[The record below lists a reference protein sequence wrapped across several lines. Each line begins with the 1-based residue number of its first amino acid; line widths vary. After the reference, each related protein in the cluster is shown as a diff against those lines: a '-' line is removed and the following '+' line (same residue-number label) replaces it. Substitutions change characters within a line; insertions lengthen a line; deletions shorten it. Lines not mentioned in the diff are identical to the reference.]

1 MEVKGAYGDKLA
13 FRNPNDEIVPIL
25 QNSAAVAL
33 TPTINLGG
41 RQFAPTLAPYSW
53 NTFTLAAAHS

>member
-41 RQFAPTLAPYSW
+41 RQFAPTLAP
-53 NTFTLAAAHS
+53 